1 MEKNPRITVVTVSYN
16 SEKTIEDT
24 IKSVLDQ
31 KYDNLD
37 YVIVDGCSTDS
48 TMDIVYK
55 YRQYLNTVIS
65 EKDKG
70 ISDAFNKG
78 IANADGDII
87 VMINSDDVMIPEALR
102 HVAEAYDGKHDI
114 YCGNV
119 LLENP
124 ETGYKC
130 REIPSTKFPVTPFF
144 CHVAHQGMFVS
155 RDAYRRFGGY
165 NVDIRY
171 PMDLD
176 FLMRAY
182 RMGATFKHVDYDIA
196 CFRAGGATSNSI
208 IKKRTDYIRI
218 VIANGGNI
226 FQAFLFYVYL
236 CLTQIVK
243 HFINMFGS
251 DISQKIRYRKTLK
264 KRKTGCS

>member
-1 MEKNPRITVVTVSYN
+1 MGKNIKITVVTVSYN

-24 IKSVLDQ
+24 INSVLGQ
-31 KYDNLD
+31 NYVNLD
-37 YVIVDGCSTDS
+37 YVIIDGCSTDA
-48 TMDIVYK
+48 TMDIVNR
-55 YRQYLNTVIS
+55 YRPYLGTVIS

-78 IANADGDII
+78 IKHAKGEII
-87 VMINSDDVMIPEALR
+87 VMINSDDVMMPEALQ
-102 HVAEAYDGKHDI
+102 HIAEAYDGKHDI

-124 ETGYKC
+124 KTGFRC

-144 CHVAHQGMFVS
+144 CHVAHQGMFVT
-155 RDAYRRFGGY
+155 RDAYRRFGNY
-165 NVDIRY
+165 NVEIKY

-182 RMGATFKHVDYDIA
+182 RMGATFKHVNHDIA

-208 IKKRTDYIRI
+208 IKKRKDYIRI
-218 VIANGGNI
+218 VRDNGGNS
-226 FQAFLFYVYL
+226 FQAYLFYSYL

-243 HFINMFGS
+243 HTINIFGS
-251 DISQKIRYRKTLK
+251 DISQKIRYK
-264 KRKTGCS
+264 KKG